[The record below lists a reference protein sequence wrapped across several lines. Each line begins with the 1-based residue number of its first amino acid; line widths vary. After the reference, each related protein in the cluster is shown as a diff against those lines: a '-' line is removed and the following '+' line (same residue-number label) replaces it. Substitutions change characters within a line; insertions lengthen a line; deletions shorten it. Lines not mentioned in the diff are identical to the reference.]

1 MTQMMIS
8 KFIGISVAKAYD
20 VVVDTF
26 VIDAPTF
33 GTSAKVLAIGKYT
46 GTGGKVRC

>member
-1 MTQMMIS
+1 MMTS

-20 VVVDTF
+20 FAVDTF

-33 GTSAKVLAIGKYT
+33 GTSTEALAIDKYT

>member
-1 MTQMMIS
+1 MTS

-20 VVVDTF
+20 FAVDTF

-33 GTSAKVLAIGKYT
+33 GASAEALAIDKYT